1 MDTLLRTAL
10 GLLVLPASL
19 GIYSLLAI
27 AGALLG
33 ASAARLNR
41 VYVSFARLCLRV
53 GGTRL
58 EVHGTDHIEPGQVYV
73 VVTNHESAWD
83 APVIVAGLSDLV
95 LRHVAKAEIMR
106 IPIFGH
112 ALRLTGN
119 VTVTRHETEADTRR
133 LREGMGMRDPDVSV
147 VFFAEG
153 TRSRDGAFHP
163 FKLGAFATAL
173 EWRLPV
179 LPVAIAGTYPIWPKG
194 TLRLRRGPVALEIGE
209 PMRVEGLSFD
219 DRRALRDQAHQA
231 VAKLRSRA
239 RSRLRARGAD
249 PGGSD

>member
-10 GLLVLPASL
+10 GLLVLPVSL
-19 GIYSLLAI
+19 GVYSFLAI

-41 VYVSFARLCLRV
+41 FYVGFARLCLRV
-53 GGTRL
+53 GGTQL
-58 EVHGTDHIEPGQVYV
+58 EIHGTDQIEPGQVYV

-83 APVIVAGLSDLV
+83 PPCIVAGLADLA
-95 LRHVAKAEIMR
+95 LRHVVKAGIMR

-119 VTVTRHETEADTRR
+119 ITVTRRETEGDTRR
-133 LREGMGMRDPDVSV
+133 LREGMGVRDPDVSV

-153 TRSRDGAFHP
+153 TRSRDGSLHA

-173 EWRLPV
+173 EWRLPI
-179 LPVAIAGTYPIWPKG
+179 LPVAIAGTYPIWPKA
-194 TLRLRRGPVALEIGE
+194 TLRLRSGPVTLEVGAPI
-209 PMRVEGLSFD
+209 RVHGLSFD
-219 DRRALRDQAHQA
+219 DRRALRDQAHEV
-231 VAKLRSRA
+231 VAKLRTRA
-239 RSRLRARGAD
+239 RSRLRARGSD
-249 PGGSD
+249 PGGID